1 MTEAGGVSPPLAD
14 VLASAARVWSEF
26 VSGQSIDR
34 AIAAVVPADRA
45 RLRAAVQDISYGA
58 IRRRAFSERVIAELA
73 SRPPAVETGALLCV
87 ALPQLMAGRHAAH
100 TVVDQAVAAARMQ
113 PATAGAAG
121 FVNAVLRNFLRR
133 QDELLERLQR
143 VDEVRYNAPAWW
155 IDAVQTAYPEQWREI
170 LATGFE
176 APALVLRVNQRRS
189 SVEDYLQRLAAH
201 DMPATR
207 VGLQAVWL
215 QQPVPVA
222 RIPGFAAGDV
232 SVQDA
237 GAQLAAEWLDVTD
250 GMRVL
255 DACAAPGGKSAHLAE
270 LADLD
275 LTALETDPQRAP
287 RIEENLRRID
297 RRACLIVA
305 DGRDVPAWW
314 DGRPYDRILLDAP
327 CTASGIVRRHPDIP
341 WLRRKADVA
350 HLATLQ
356 AQLLDALWPLLGA
369 GGRLLYVVCSVFPQE
384 GSEQIARFV
393 GRHPAAAARPLP
405 GGAPFVQLLP
415 SVATD
420 ATWDA
425 GRPWPTIHDGFFYA
439 LLEKSR

>member
-1 MTEAGGVSPPLAD
+1 MSEAGGVSPSLAE
-14 VLASAARVWSEF
+14 VLATAARAWSGF

-34 AIAAVVPADRA
+34 AIAAVVPADRP
-45 RLRAAVQDISYGA
+45 RLRAAVQDTSYGA
-58 IRRRAFSERVIAELA
+58 VRQRALSERVISELA
-73 SRPPAVETGALLCV
+73 SRPPAADAGALLCV
-87 ALPQLMAGRHAAH
+87 ALPQLLAGRHAAH
-100 TVVDQAVAAARMQ
+100 TVVDQAVSAARLQ

-155 IDAVQTAYPEQWREI
+155 IDAVRSAHPERWSEI

-176 APALVLRVNQRRS
+176 APALVLRVNRRRS
-189 SVEDYLQRLAAH
+189 TVEDYLQRLAVH
-201 DMPATR
+201 DMSATR
-207 VGLQAVWL
+207 VGLRAVWL
-215 QQPVPVA
+215 QQPLPVA
-222 RIPGFAAGDV
+222 RIPGFATGDV

-237 GAQLAAEWLDVTD
+237 GAQLATEWLEVAD

-255 DACAAPGGKSAHLAE
+255 DACAAPGGKTAYLAE

-275 LTALETDPQRAP
+275 LTALEADRERAA
-287 RIEENLRRID
+287 RIEENLHRID
-297 RRACLIVA
+297 RRAQVVVA
-305 DGRDVPAWW
+305 DGRDAPAWW

-356 AQLLDALWPLLGA
+356 AQLLEALWPLLGV

-393 GRHPAAAARPLP
+393 GRHPEVAARPLP

-415 SVATD
+415 SVATGS
-420 ATWDA
+420 TWDA
-425 GRPWPTIHDGFFYA
+425 DLPWPTVHDGFFYA

>member
-1 MTEAGGVSPPLAD
+1 MSEVGGVSPPLAD
-14 VLASAARVWSEF
+14 VLADAARAWSGF
-26 VSGQSIDR
+26 ASGQSIDR
-34 AIAAVVPADRA
+34 AIAAAVPAGGA
-45 RLRAAVQDISYGA
+45 RLRAAVQDTSYGA
-58 IRRRAFSERVIAELA
+58 VRRRAFSERVIAELA
-73 SRPPAVETGALLCV
+73 PRPPAADVGALLCV
-87 ALPQLMAGRHAAH
+87 ALPLLLAGRHAAH
-100 TVVDQAVAAARMQ
+100 TVVDQAVAAARSQ
-113 PATAGAAG
+113 PTTAGAAG

-143 VDEVRYNAPAWW
+143 ADEVRYNAPAWW
-155 IDAVQTAYPEQWREI
+155 IDAVRTAHPEHWREI
-170 LATGFE
+170 LATGFG
-176 APALVLRVNQRRS
+176 APALVLRVNRRRS
-189 SVEDYLQRLAAH
+189 TVEDYLRRLETH
-201 DMPATR
+201 GMPASR
-207 VGLQAVWL
+207 VGLLAVWL
-215 QQPVPVA
+215 HQPVPVA

-237 GAQLAAEWLDVTD
+237 GAQLAAAWLDVAD

-255 DACAAPGGKSAHLAE
+255 DACAAPGGKTAHLAE

-275 LTALETDPQRAP
+275 LTALETDRERAP

-297 RRACLIVA
+297 RRARVVVA

-314 DGRPYDRILLDAP
+314 EGLRYDRILLDAP

-356 AQLLDALWPLLGA
+356 VQLLEALWPLLGV

-384 GSEQIARFV
+384 GSEQIARFI
-393 GRHPAAAARPLP
+393 GRHPEAAERLLP

-415 SVATD
+415 SVATSS
-420 ATWDA
+420 TWDA
-425 GRPWPTIHDGFFYA
+425 GRPWPTVHDGFFYA

>member
-1 MTEAGGVSPPLAD
+1 MSEASGVSPPLAD
-14 VLASAARVWSEF
+14 VLATSARAWSDF
-26 VSGQSIDR
+26 VTGQSIDR
-34 AIAAVVPADRA
+34 AIAATVPADRA
-45 RLRAAVQDISYGA
+45 RLRAAVQDTTYSA
-58 IRRRAFSERVIAELA
+58 IRRRALSERVIAELA
-73 SRPPAVETGALLCV
+73 SRPPAPETGALLCV
-87 ALPQLMAGRHAAH
+87 ALPQLMAGRHATH
-100 TVVDQAVAAARMQ
+100 TVVDQAVVAARMQ
-113 PATAGAAG
+113 PATVGAAG
-121 FVNAVLRNFLRR
+121 FVNAILRNFLRR

-143 VDEVRYNAPAWW
+143 IDEVRYNAPAWW
-155 IDAVQTAYPEQWREI
+155 IDAVRTAHPERWREI
-170 LATGFE
+170 LATGFD
-176 APALVLRVNQRRS
+176 APALVLRVNRRRGT
-189 SVEDYLQRLAAH
+189 VEDYLQCLAAQELS
-201 DMPATR
+201 ATR

-215 QQPVPVA
+215 QQAVPVA

-237 GAQLAAEWLDVTD
+237 GAQLAGAWLDVAD

-255 DACAAPGGKSAHLAE
+255 DACAAPGGKTAHLAE

-275 LTALETDPQRAP
+275 LTALETDKQRAP

-297 RRACLIVA
+297 RRANLIVA

-314 DGRPYDRILLDAP
+314 DGRPYDRILVDAP

-356 AQLLDALWPLLGA
+356 AQLLEALWPLLGV

-393 GRHPAAAARPLP
+393 GRHPEAAARLLP
-405 GGAPFVQLLP
+405 GGMPFVQLLP
-415 SVATD
+415 SVATGS
-420 ATWDA
+420 TWDA